1 MGDKHGVP
9 LYKTRWKGYRPDDD
23 TWEPSENV
31 ASTGHIDRFERQQ
44 RQRTLRR
51 GTAGVAV
58 IEYEDGEREM
68 VDMQMEKFRGYRP
81 DSSDDQRD
89 DDSVS
94 GDEDVNDFNLLGKSE
109 WIEILWQHTNMY
121 FPCKIIY
128 WTPIRSTK
136 SSKKSIG
143 KSSSKTKV
151 LGESEEL
158 FLPSRTRDT
167 KQTSK
172 KAKQNDDVV
181 DTSKSRKKSTG
192 NSSSKADVLGE
203 LEESVV
209 PSGRKDTKQTSKKAK
224 RCDDVTNTTKS
235 RKKSTGKSSS
245 KTQVY
250 RELEEPVEPSGPKDV
265 KQSSKRTKR
274 SADATDTTKSRKK
287 STTDSSSKTQV
298 YEELE
303 ESVGPSGSKDT
314 HLTSERIKRGDDAT
328 DTTKSHK
335 KSTEK
340 SSSKTK
346 VLAELEESVVL
357 SGSKNTKQLSKK
369 AKRVDD
375 IITDTGKRHAE
386 SSTTTISA
394 KNTQPIPALA
404 EPAQE
409 PFLGNGSK
417 AIESIHSMGLQE
429 EDPHDL
435 DESSIES
442 DSSGLS
448 YDVESHSDRPVE
460 MIGQGVS
467 LFDEPEDDF
476 DSSDENEDD
485 EEDGAHSDPSPGLH
499 EAPKLSFE
507 ELWTL
512 KLKRTQ
518 GLMDRGSNGSNSIY

>member
-44 RQRTLRR
+44 RQRTLRK

-235 RKKSTGKSSS
+235 RKKSTGK
-245 KTQVY
+245 
-250 RELEEPVEPSGPKDV
+250 
-265 KQSSKRTKR
+265 
-274 SADATDTTKSRKK
+274 
-287 STTDSSSKTQV
+287 SSSKTQV

-485 EEDGAHSDPSPGLH
+485 EEDGAHSDPYPGLH

-518 GLMDRGSNGSNSIY
+518 ELMDRGSNGSNSIY